1 MNLKS
6 SKSWLIITA
15 VLVVLLC
22 SIASY
27 VNTALPA
34 YIDSPSP
41 SSSEDTKP
49 ELPEMSQYL
58 ADGVT
63 FEYPAAWTQA
73 QKGAN
78 PMFLD
83 SDGTYLLLQKSAYRP
98 QINAVTEASV
108 SNELAV
114 SNFILLYY
122 EKLSSSSFLL
132 SYCSDSI
139 ITWEFVIW
147 DREQEYRL
155 IFSTGKE
162 RTDALEELIFH
173 IFDSFQ
179 WEQTL
184 PIPENM
190 YLVYNSFG
198 NFEFAVPT
206 EWASGTSSEAFSAAH
221 METGATYSVTV
232 SETPLTTLQNIS
244 QLQYVQEAAKSRS
257 NLYIKSYGAAASQ
270 VTAESIYTL
279 DGVQMVFY
287 HVMSLHNGYLYEFM
301 LDAPVSSG
309 GADYQIVMECLKYFR
324 TFD

>member
-114 SNFILLYY
+114 SNFIPLYY

-139 ITWEFVIW
+139 ITWEFI
-147 DREQEYRL
+147 
-155 IFSTGKE
+155 
-162 RTDALEELIFH
+162 
-173 IFDSFQ
+173 
-179 WEQTL
+179 
-184 PIPENM
+184 
-190 YLVYNSFG
+190 
-198 NFEFAVPT
+198 
-206 EWASGTSSEAFSAAH
+206 
-221 METGATYSVTV
+221 
-232 SETPLTTLQNIS
+232 
-244 QLQYVQEAAKSRS
+244 
-257 NLYIKSYGAAASQ
+257 
-270 VTAESIYTL
+270 
-279 DGVQMVFY
+279 
-287 HVMSLHNGYLYEFM
+287 
-301 LDAPVSSG
+301 
-309 GADYQIVMECLKYFR
+309 
-324 TFD
+324 

>member
-6 SKSWLIITA
+6 SKSWLAITA

-34 YIDSPSP
+34 YIDSPSD

-49 ELPEMSQYL
+49 VLPEMSQYL
-58 ADGVT
+58 TDSVT
-63 FEYPAAWTQA
+63 FDYPAAWTQT
-73 QKGAN
+73 QKGTN
-78 PMFLD
+78 PLFLD

-108 SNELAV
+108 SNELAA
-114 SNFILLYY
+114 SNFIPLYY
-122 EKLSSSSFLL
+122 ERLSSSSFLI
-132 SYCSDSI
+132 SYCADDI
-139 ITWEFVIW
+139 TTWEYVIW
-147 DREQEYRL
+147 DREQEYHL

-162 RTDALEELIFH
+162 RTDTVEALISH

-179 WEQTL
+179 WEQAL

-198 NFEFAVPT
+198 NFEFAVPAD
-206 EWASGTSSEAFSAAH
+206 WDSGMSSEAFSATH
-221 METGATYSVTV
+221 METGAAYSVTV
-232 SETPLTTLQNIS
+232 SETSLTSLQDIS
-244 QLQYVQEAAKSRS
+244 QLQYVQKAAKSRS

-270 VTAESIYTL
+270 ITAESIYTL

-287 HVMSLHNGYLYEFM
+287 HVLSLHNGYLYESM
-301 LDAPVSSG
+301 LDVPVSSG
-309 GADYQIVMECLKYFR
+309 GADYQLVMGCLKYFR

>member
-6 SKSWLIITA
+6 STSWLAITA

-34 YIDSPSP
+34 YIDSPP
-41 SSSEDTKP
+41 ASSSEDDSP
-49 ELPEMSQYL
+49 ELPEMEQYM

-63 FEYPAAWTQA
+63 FEYPSAWTQA

-83 SDGTYLLLQKSAYRP
+83 NDGTYLLLQKSAYRP
-98 QINAVTEASV
+98 QINAVTETSV
-108 SNELAV
+108 SNELAASDCV
-114 SNFILLYY
+114 PLYY

-139 ITWEFVIW
+139 TTWEYVIW

-155 IFSTGKE
+155 VFSTGKE
-162 RTDALEELIFH
+162 RTTALEELISH

-198 NFEFAVPT
+198 NFEFAAPT
-206 EWASGTSSEAFSAAH
+206 EWTSGISSEAFSAAH
-221 METGATYSVTV
+221 METGAAYSVTV
-232 SETPLTTLQNIS
+232 TETSLTSLQDIS

-257 NLYIKSYGAAASQ
+257 NLYIKSYGAGVSQ

-301 LDAPVSSG
+301 LDTPVSSG
-309 GADYQIVMECLKYFR
+309 GADYQLITECLKYFR